1 MNLLVVESP
10 AKAKTINKYLGNDF
24 EVIATVGHF
33 RDLAKKDGVKVTEDY
48 SDVELNWETTSA
60 GLQMLEN
67 IEKKAEGY
75 EKIYLATD
83 PDREGEAITWHLVKS
98 LEKKIDKNKFERI
111 TFNEITKNAVI
122 KSFDEARKVDDNLV
136 SAYLARRS
144 LDYLAGYS
152 LSPVLWRKMP
162 GSRSAGR
169 VQSVAV
175 RLIYEKEIEIEQF
188 EPEKFYKLNIHGE
201 VNGAKLDTTITTLE
215 GQKVDKLFF
224 KDEDLANKAKNYL
237 NTNNFFIKKIDEKTI
252 SRKPKAPFNTSS
264 LQQTAN
270 SQLNFSASQTMTI
283 AQGLYMGVDIN
294 KETIALITYMR
305 TDSITLSKD
314 SIDIIRENISKDYG
328 SKYIP
333 EKAIE
338 YKSRKKNAQEAHEAI
353 RPTDISIKPDD
364 IKEFL
369 NEDQFKLY
377 DLIWKRTIA
386 SQMTSAETNQN
397 TLKIECK
404 EQNIT
409 LKATLGKLIFDGYK
423 KVYNVQ
429 EEDEEQIISLL
440 DNLKEND
447 IYKVDEVEVLESF
460 TSPPSRYTDA
470 SLVKKLEELEIGRPS
485 TYASIIQTIV
495 NRGYVL
501 KSGKSF
507 ILNDRGRVVNVFLCN
522 YFKKFLEYKFT
533 ADLENQL
540 DDVAAD
546 KAEWKNIVLNF
557 WKDFEFFINEVM
569 GKPNR
574 EVIDVINDELSPV
587 IFKKIGGDVDIKCSS
602 WANLT
607 KNCDGNLGV
616 KVGKM
621 GGFIGCS
628 NYPDCKFTI
637 SIGAFVKEVNPK
649 NREGDEII
657 TFPRTLGVDAD
668 SKRDIAV
675 HLGPYGYYLQLGKDT
690 DEEKPKRVTLP
701 KSYDQ
706 NTIGMNIASQ
716 LIKLPITLG
725 VYPDTEEPVIA
736 NIGAYG
742 PYVKY
747 TEKKMNN
754 DIEINQDIFA
764 SLGKRFDVLEITLE
778 QAIELI
784 NIKKN
789 KPTNKVR
796 EIGTLKRRRQRANL
810 YKGKSG
816 KYYFKIGIMNYKIPP
831 EFDGENLTIEDVE
844 KILKTNR

>member
-48 SDVELNWETTSA
+48 SDVELNWETTTA
-60 GLQMLEN
+60 GMKMLDS
-67 IEKKAEGY
+67 IEKKAKSY

-122 KSFDEARKVDDNLV
+122 NSFKESRKVDDNLV

-188 EPEKFYKLNIHGE
+188 EPEKFYKINVHGE
-201 VNGAKLDTTITTLE
+201 INGAKLDTSITSLD

-224 KDEDLANKAKNYL
+224 KNEALAGKAKNYL
-237 NTNNFFIKKIDEKTI
+237 NNNKFFIRKIDEKTI
-252 SRKPKAPFNTSS
+252 SRKPKAPFNTST

-283 AQGLYMGVDIN
+283 AQGLYMGIDIN

-314 SIDIIRENISKDYG
+314 SIDTIRKNISDEYG
-328 SKYIP
+328 DQYLPAKP
-333 EKAIE
+333 IE

-353 RPTDISIKPDD
+353 RPTDISIKPES
-364 IKEFL
+364 IKDYLSE
-369 NEDQFKLY
+369 EQFKLY
-377 DLIWKRTIA
+377 DLIWKRTLA

-397 TLKIECK
+397 TLQIDCEEK
-404 EQNIT
+404 NIT

-423 KVYNVQ
+423 KVYNLQ
-429 EEDEEQIISLL
+429 EDDEEQIISLL
-440 DNLKEND
+440 ENIKEND
-447 IYKVDEVEVLESF
+447 KYIVSEVETLESY

-574 EVIDVINDELSPV
+574 EVIDVINEELSPV
-587 IFKKIGGDVDIKCSS
+587 IFKKIGGDIDIKCSS
-602 WANLT
+602 WANT
-607 KNCDGNLGV
+607 ENCEGNLGV

-628 NYPDCKFTI
+628 NYPECKFTI

-657 TFPRTLGVDAD
+657 TFPRTLGIDAD
-668 SKRDIAV
+668 SKKEIAV
-675 HLGPYGYYLQLGKDT
+675 HLGPYGYYLQLY
-690 DEEKPKRVTLP
+690 TL
-701 KSYDQ
+701 
-706 NTIGMNIASQ
+706 
-716 LIKLPITLG
+716 
-725 VYPDTEEPVIA
+725 
-736 NIGAYG
+736 
-742 PYVKY
+742 
-747 TEKKMNN
+747 
-754 DIEINQDIFA
+754 
-764 SLGKRFDVLEITLE
+764 SLL
-778 QAIELI
+778 
-784 NIKKN
+784 
-789 KPTNKVR
+789 
-796 EIGTLKRRRQRANL
+796 
-810 YKGKSG
+810 
-816 KYYFKIGIMNYKIPP
+816 
-831 EFDGENLTIEDVE
+831 
-844 KILKTNR
+844 

>member
-48 SDVELNWETTSA
+48 SDVELNWETTTA
-60 GLQMLEN
+60 GMKMLDS

-122 KSFDEARKVDDNLV
+122 NSFKESRKVDDNLV

-188 EPEKFYKLNIHGE
+188 EPEKFYKINVHGE
-201 VNGAKLDTTITTLE
+201 INGAKLDTSITSLD

-224 KDEDLANKAKNYL
+224 KNEALAEKAKNYL
-237 NTNNFFIKKIDEKTI
+237 NNNKFFIRKIDEKTI
-252 SRKPKAPFNTSS
+252 SRKPKAPFNTST

-283 AQGLYMGVDIN
+283 AQGLYMGIDIN

-314 SIDIIRENISKDYG
+314 SIDTIRKNISEQYG
-328 SKYIP
+328 DKYLP
-333 EKAIE
+333 DKPIE

-353 RPTDISIKPDD
+353 RPTDISIKPES
-364 IKEFL
+364 IKDYLSE
-369 NEDQFKLY
+369 EQFKLY
-377 DLIWKRTIA
+377 DLIWKRTLA

-397 TLKIECK
+397 TLQIDCEEK
-404 EQNIT
+404 NIT

-423 KVYNVQ
+423 KVYNLQ
-429 EEDEEQIISLL
+429 EEDEDQIISLL
-440 DNLKEND
+440 ENIKEND
-447 IYKVDEVEVLESF
+447 KYLVNEVEILESY

-574 EVIDVINDELSPV
+574 EVIDVINEELSPV
-587 IFKKIGGDVDIKCSS
+587 IFKKIGGDIDIKCSS
-602 WANLT
+602 WANT
-607 KNCDGNLGV
+607 ENCEGNLGV

-628 NYPDCKFTI
+628 NYPECKFTI

-657 TFPRTLGVDAD
+657 TFPRTLGIDAD
-668 SKRDIAV
+668 SKKEIAV

-690 DEEKPKRVTLP
+690 DEDKPKRVTLP

-725 VYPDTEEPVIA
+725 NFPNSEDPVIA

-747 TEKKMNN
+747 
-754 DIEINQDIFA
+754 QDIFA
-764 SLGKRFDVLEITLE
+764 SLGRKYDVLEINLD
-778 QAIELI
+778 QAVELI
-784 NIKKN
+784 TIKKN

-796 EIGTLKRRRQRANL
+796 EIGVLKRRKQRANL

-816 KYYFKIGIMNYKIPP
+816 KFYFKIGIMNYKIPP
-831 EFDGENLTIEDVE
+831 EYDGENLTIEDVE
-844 KILKTNR
+844 KILKANR

>member
-48 SDVELNWETTSA
+48 SDVELNWETTTA
-60 GLQMLEN
+60 GMKMLDS
-67 IEKKAEGY
+67 IEKKAKSY

-122 KSFDEARKVDDNLV
+122 NSFKESRKVDDNLV

-188 EPEKFYKLNIHGE
+188 EPEKFYKINVHGE
-201 VNGAKLDTTITTLE
+201 INGAKLDTSITSLD

-224 KDEDLANKAKNYL
+224 KNEALAEKAKNYL
-237 NTNNFFIKKIDEKTI
+237 NNNKFFIRKIDEKTI
-252 SRKPKAPFNTSS
+252 SRKPKAPFNTST

-283 AQGLYMGVDIN
+283 AQGLYMGIDIN

-314 SIDIIRENISKDYG
+314 SIDTIRKNIIEQYG
-328 SKYIP
+328 DKYLP
-333 EKAIE
+333 DEPIE

-353 RPTDISIKPDD
+353 RPTDISIKPES
-364 IKEFL
+364 IKNYLSE
-369 NEDQFKLY
+369 EQFKLY
-377 DLIWKRTIA
+377 DLIWKRTLA

-397 TLKIECK
+397 TLQIDCEEK
-404 EQNIT
+404 NIT

-423 KVYNVQ
+423 KVYNLQ
-429 EEDEEQIISLL
+429 EDDEEQIISLL
-440 DNLKEND
+440 ENIKEND
-447 IYKVDEVEVLESF
+447 KYIVSEVETLESY

-574 EVIDVINDELSPV
+574 EVIDVINEELSPV
-587 IFKKIGGDVDIKCSS
+587 IFKKIGGDIDIKCSS
-602 WANLT
+602 WANT
-607 KNCDGNLGV
+607 ENCEGNLGV

-628 NYPDCKFTI
+628 NYPECKFTI

-657 TFPRTLGVDAD
+657 TFPRTLGIDAD
-668 SKRDIAV
+668 SKKEIAV

-690 DEEKPKRVTLP
+690 DEDKPKRVTLP

-725 VYPDTEEPVIA
+725 NFPNSEDPVIA

-747 TEKKMNN
+747 
-754 DIEINQDIFA
+754 QDIFA
-764 SLGKRFDVLEITLE
+764 SLGRKYDVLEIDLD
-778 QAIELI
+778 QAVELI
-784 NIKKN
+784 TIKKN

-796 EIGTLKRRRQRANL
+796 EIGVLKRRKQKANL

-816 KYYFKIGIMNYKIPP
+816 KFYFKIGIMNYKIPP
-831 EFDGENLTIEDVE
+831 EYDGENLTIEDVE
-844 KILKTNR
+844 KILKANR

>member
-48 SDVELNWETTSA
+48 SDVELNWETTTA
-60 GLQMLEN
+60 GMKMLDS

-122 KSFDEARKVDDNLV
+122 NSFKESRKVDDNLV

-188 EPEKFYKLNIHGE
+188 EPEKFYKINVHGE
-201 VNGAKLDTTITTLE
+201 INGAKLDTSITSLD

-224 KDEDLANKAKNYL
+224 KNEALAEKAKNYL
-237 NTNNFFIKKIDEKTI
+237 NNNKFFIRKIDEKTI
-252 SRKPKAPFNTSS
+252 SRKPKAPFNTST

-283 AQGLYMGVDIN
+283 AQGLYMGIDIN

-314 SIDIIRENISKDYG
+314 SIDTIRKNISEEYG
-328 SKYIP
+328 DKYLP
-333 EKAIE
+333 DKPIE

-353 RPTDISIKPDD
+353 RPTDISIKPES
-364 IKEFL
+364 IKDYLSE
-369 NEDQFKLY
+369 EQFKLY
-377 DLIWKRTIA
+377 DLIWKRTLA

-397 TLKIECK
+397 TLQIDCEEK
-404 EQNIT
+404 NIT

-423 KVYNVQ
+423 KVYNLQ
-429 EEDEEQIISLL
+429 EDDEEQIISLL
-440 DNLKEND
+440 ENIKEND
-447 IYKVDEVEVLESF
+447 KYIVSEVETLESY

-574 EVIDVINDELSPV
+574 EVIDVINEELSPV
-587 IFKKIGGDVDIKCSS
+587 IFKKIGGDIDIKCSS
-602 WANLT
+602 WANT
-607 KNCDGNLGV
+607 ENCEGNLGV

-628 NYPDCKFTI
+628 NYPECKFTI

-657 TFPRTLGVDAD
+657 TFPRTLGIDAD
-668 SKRDIAV
+668 SKKEIAV
-675 HLGPYGYYLQLGKDT
+675 HLGPYGYYLQLGKET
-690 DEEKPKRVTLP
+690 DEDKPKRVTLP

-725 VYPDTEEPVIA
+725 NFPNSEDPVIA

-747 TEKKMNN
+747 
-754 DIEINQDIFA
+754 QDIFA
-764 SLGKRFDVLEITLE
+764 SLGRKYDVLEIDLD
-778 QAIELI
+778 QAVELI
-784 NIKKN
+784 TIKKN

-796 EIGTLKRRRQRANL
+796 EIGVLKRRKQRANL

-816 KYYFKIGIMNYKIPP
+816 KFYFKIGIMNYKIPP
-831 EFDGENLTIEDVE
+831 EYDGENLTIEDVE
-844 KILKTNR
+844 KILKANR

>member
-48 SDVELNWETTSA
+48 SDVELNWETTTA
-60 GLQMLEN
+60 GMKMLDS

-122 KSFDEARKVDDNLV
+122 NSFKESRKVDDNLV

-188 EPEKFYKLNIHGE
+188 EPEKFYKINVHGE
-201 VNGAKLDTTITTLE
+201 INGAKLDTSITSLD

-224 KDEDLANKAKNYL
+224 KNEALAEKAKNYL
-237 NTNNFFIKKIDEKTI
+237 NNNKFFIRKIDEKTI
-252 SRKPKAPFNTSS
+252 SRKPKAPFNTST

-283 AQGLYMGVDIN
+283 AQGLYMGIDIN

-314 SIDIIRENISKDYG
+314 SIDTIRKNITDEYG
-328 SKYIP
+328 NNYLPDKP
-333 EKAIE
+333 IE

-353 RPTDISIKPDD
+353 RPTDISIKPES
-364 IKEFL
+364 IKDYLSE
-369 NEDQFKLY
+369 EQFKLY
-377 DLIWKRTIA
+377 DLIWKRTLA

-397 TLKIECK
+397 TLQIDCEEK
-404 EQNIT
+404 NIT

-423 KVYNVQ
+423 KVYNLQ
-429 EEDEEQIISLL
+429 EDDEEQIISLL
-440 DNLKEND
+440 ENIKEND
-447 IYKVDEVEVLESF
+447 KYIVSEVETLESY

-574 EVIDVINDELSPV
+574 EVIDVINEELSPV
-587 IFKKIGGDVDIKCSS
+587 IFKKIGGDIDIKCSS
-602 WANLT
+602 WANT
-607 KNCDGNLGV
+607 ENCEGNLGV

-628 NYPDCKFTI
+628 NYPECKFTI

-657 TFPRTLGVDAD
+657 TFPRTLGIDAD
-668 SKRDIAV
+668 SKKEIAV

-690 DEEKPKRVTLP
+690 DEDKPKRVTLP

-725 VYPDTEEPVIA
+725 NFPNSEDPVIA

-747 TEKKMNN
+747 
-754 DIEINQDIFA
+754 QDIFA
-764 SLGKRFDVLEITLE
+764 SLGRKYDVLEIDLD
-778 QAIELI
+778 QAVELI
-784 NIKKN
+784 TIKKN

-796 EIGTLKRRRQRANL
+796 EIGVLKRRKQRANL

-816 KYYFKIGIMNYKIPP
+816 KFYFKIGIMNYKIPP
-831 EFDGENLTIEDVE
+831 EYDGENLTIEDVE
-844 KILKTNR
+844 KILKANR

>member
-48 SDVELNWETTSA
+48 SDVELNWETTTA
-60 GLQMLEN
+60 GMKMLDS

-122 KSFDEARKVDDNLV
+122 NSFKESRKVDDNLV

-188 EPEKFYKLNIHGE
+188 EPEKFYKINVHGE
-201 VNGAKLDTTITTLE
+201 INGAKLDTSITSLD

-224 KDEDLANKAKNYL
+224 KNEALAEKAKNYL
-237 NTNNFFIKKIDEKTI
+237 NNNKFFIRKIDEKTI
-252 SRKPKAPFNTSS
+252 SRKPKAPFNTST

-283 AQGLYMGVDIN
+283 AQGLYMGIDIN

-314 SIDIIRENISKDYG
+314 SIDTIRKNISDEYG
-328 SKYIP
+328 EKYLP
-333 EKAIE
+333 AKPIE

-353 RPTDISIKPDD
+353 RPTDISIKPES
-364 IKEFL
+364 IKDYLSE
-369 NEDQFKLY
+369 EQFKLY
-377 DLIWKRTIA
+377 DLIWKRTLA

-397 TLKIECK
+397 TLQIDCEEK
-404 EQNIT
+404 NIT

-423 KVYNVQ
+423 KVYNLQ
-429 EEDEEQIISLL
+429 EDDEEQIISLL
-440 DNLKEND
+440 ENIKEND
-447 IYKVDEVEVLESF
+447 KYIVGEVETLESY

-574 EVIDVINDELSPV
+574 EVIDVINEELSPV
-587 IFKKIGGDVDIKCSS
+587 IFKKIGGDIDIKCSS
-602 WANLT
+602 WANT
-607 KNCDGNLGV
+607 ENCEGNLGV

-628 NYPDCKFTI
+628 NYPECKFTI

-657 TFPRTLGVDAD
+657 TFPRTLGIDAD
-668 SKRDIAV
+668 SKKEIAV

-690 DEEKPKRVTLP
+690 DEDKPKRVTLP

-725 VYPDTEEPVIA
+725 NFPNSEDPVIA

-747 TEKKMNN
+747 
-754 DIEINQDIFA
+754 QDIFA
-764 SLGKRFDVLEITLE
+764 SLGRKYDVLEINLD
-778 QAIELI
+778 QAVELI
-784 NIKKN
+784 TIKKN

-796 EIGTLKRRRQRANL
+796 EIGVLKRRKQRANL

-816 KYYFKIGIMNYKIPP
+816 KFYFKIGIMNYKIPP
-831 EFDGENLTIEDVE
+831 EYDGENLTIEDVE
-844 KILKTNR
+844 KILKANR

>member
-48 SDVELNWETTSA
+48 SDVELNWETTTA
-60 GLQMLEN
+60 GMKMLDS

-122 KSFDEARKVDDNLV
+122 NSFKESRKVDDNLV

-188 EPEKFYKLNIHGE
+188 EPEKFYKINVHGE
-201 VNGAKLDTTITTLE
+201 INGAKLDTSITSLD

-224 KDEDLANKAKNYL
+224 KNEDLAEKAKNYL
-237 NTNNFFIKKIDEKTI
+237 NNNKFFIRKIDEKTI
-252 SRKPKAPFNTSS
+252 SRKPKAPFNTST

-283 AQGLYMGVDIN
+283 AQGLYMGIDIN

-314 SIDIIRENISKDYG
+314 SIDTIRKNISEQYG
-328 SKYIP
+328 DKYLP
-333 EKAIE
+333 DKPIE

-353 RPTDISIKPDD
+353 RPTDISIKPES
-364 IKEFL
+364 IKDYLSE
-369 NEDQFKLY
+369 EQFKLY
-377 DLIWKRTIA
+377 DLIWKRTLA

-397 TLKIECK
+397 TLQIDCEEK
-404 EQNIT
+404 NIT

-423 KVYNVQ
+423 KVYNLQ
-429 EEDEEQIISLL
+429 EDDEEQIISLL
-440 DNLKEND
+440 ENIKEND
-447 IYKVDEVEVLESF
+447 KYIVSEVETLESY

-574 EVIDVINDELSPV
+574 EVIDVINEELSPV
-587 IFKKIGGDVDIKCSS
+587 IFKKIGGDIDIKCSS
-602 WANLT
+602 WANT
-607 KNCDGNLGV
+607 ENCEGNLGV

-628 NYPDCKFTI
+628 NYPECKFTI

-657 TFPRTLGVDAD
+657 TFPRTLGIDAD
-668 SKRDIAV
+668 SKKEIAV
-675 HLGPYGYYLQLGKDT
+675 HLGPYGYYLQLGKET
-690 DEEKPKRVTLP
+690 DEDKPKRVTLP

-725 VYPDTEEPVIA
+725 NFPNSEDPVIA

-747 TEKKMNN
+747 
-754 DIEINQDIFA
+754 QDIFA
-764 SLGKRFDVLEITLE
+764 SLGRKYDVLEIDLD
-778 QAIELI
+778 QAVELI
-784 NIKKN
+784 TIKKN

-796 EIGTLKRRRQRANL
+796 EIGVLKRRKQRANL

-816 KYYFKIGIMNYKIPP
+816 KFYFKIGIMNYKIPP
-831 EFDGENLTIEDVE
+831 EYDGENLTIEDVE
-844 KILKTNR
+844 KILKANR

>member
-48 SDVELNWETTSA
+48 SDVELNWETTTA
-60 GLQMLEN
+60 GMKMLDS

-122 KSFDEARKVDDNLV
+122 NSFKESRKVDDNLV

-188 EPEKFYKLNIHGE
+188 EPEKFYKINVYGE
-201 VNGAKLDTTITTLE
+201 INGAKLDTSITSLD

-224 KDEDLANKAKNYL
+224 KNEALAEKAKNYL
-237 NTNNFFIKKIDEKTI
+237 NNNKFFIRKIDEKTI
-252 SRKPKAPFNTSS
+252 TRKPKAPFNTST

-283 AQGLYMGVDIN
+283 AQGLYMGIDIN

-314 SIDIIRENISKDYG
+314 SIDTIRKNISEQYG
-328 SKYIP
+328 DKYLP
-333 EKAIE
+333 DKPIE

-353 RPTDISIKPDD
+353 RPTDISIKPES
-364 IKEFL
+364 IKDYLSE
-369 NEDQFKLY
+369 EQFKLY
-377 DLIWKRTIA
+377 DLIWKRTLA

-397 TLKIECK
+397 TLQIDCEEK
-404 EQNIT
+404 NIT

-423 KVYNVQ
+423 KIYNLQ
-429 EEDEEQIISLL
+429 EDDEEQIISLL
-440 DNLKEND
+440 ENIKEND
-447 IYKVDEVEVLESF
+447 KYIVSEVETLESY

-574 EVIDVINDELSPV
+574 EVIDVINEELSPV
-587 IFKKIGGDVDIKCSS
+587 IFKKIGGDIDIKCSS
-602 WANLT
+602 WANT
-607 KNCDGNLGV
+607 ENCEGNLGV

-628 NYPDCKFTI
+628 NYPECKFTI

-657 TFPRTLGVDAD
+657 TFPRTLGIDAD
-668 SKRDIAV
+668 SKKEIAV

-690 DEEKPKRVTLP
+690 DEDKPKRVTLP

-725 VYPDTEEPVIA
+725 NFPNSEDPVIA

-747 TEKKMNN
+747 
-754 DIEINQDIFA
+754 QDIFA
-764 SLGKRFDVLEITLE
+764 SLGRKYDVLEIDLD
-778 QAIELI
+778 QAVELI
-784 NIKKN
+784 TIKKN

-796 EIGTLKRRRQRANL
+796 EIGVLKRRKQRANL

-816 KYYFKIGIMNYKIPP
+816 KFYFKIGIMNYKIPP
-831 EFDGENLTIEDVE
+831 EYDGENLTIEDVE
-844 KILKTNR
+844 KILKANR

>member
-48 SDVELNWETTSA
+48 SDVELNWETTTA
-60 GLQMLEN
+60 GMKMLDS

-122 KSFDEARKVDDNLV
+122 NSFKESRKVDDNLV

-188 EPEKFYKLNIHGE
+188 EPEKFYKINVHGE
-201 VNGAKLDTTITTLE
+201 INGAKLDTSITSLD

-224 KDEDLANKAKNYL
+224 KNEALAEKAKNYL
-237 NTNNFFIKKIDEKTI
+237 NNNKFFIRKIDEKTI
-252 SRKPKAPFNTSS
+252 SRKPKAPFNTST

-283 AQGLYMGVDIN
+283 AQGLYMGIDIN

-314 SIDIIRENISKDYG
+314 SIDTIRKNISEQYG
-328 SKYIP
+328 DKYLP
-333 EKAIE
+333 DKPIE

-353 RPTDISIKPDD
+353 RPTDISIKPES
-364 IKEFL
+364 IKDYLSE
-369 NEDQFKLY
+369 EQFKLY
-377 DLIWKRTIA
+377 DLIWKRTLA

-397 TLKIECK
+397 TLQIDCEEK
-404 EQNIT
+404 NIT

-423 KVYNVQ
+423 KVYNLQ
-429 EEDEEQIISLL
+429 DDDEEQIISLL
-440 DNLKEND
+440 ENIKEND
-447 IYKVDEVEVLESF
+447 KYIVNEVETLESY

-574 EVIDVINDELSPV
+574 EVIDVINEELSPV
-587 IFKKIGGDVDIKCSS
+587 IFKKIGGDIDIKCSS
-602 WANLT
+602 WANT
-607 KNCDGNLGV
+607 ENCEGNLGV

-628 NYPDCKFTI
+628 NYPECKFTI

-657 TFPRTLGVDAD
+657 TFPRTLGIDAD
-668 SKRDIAV
+668 SKKEIAV

-690 DEEKPKRVTLP
+690 DEDKPKRVTLP

-725 VYPDTEEPVIA
+725 NFPNSEDPVIA

-747 TEKKMNN
+747 
-754 DIEINQDIFA
+754 QDIFA
-764 SLGKRFDVLEITLE
+764 SLGRKYDVLEIDLD
-778 QAIELI
+778 QAVELI
-784 NIKKN
+784 TIKKN

-796 EIGTLKRRRQRANL
+796 EIGVLKRRKQRANL

-816 KYYFKIGIMNYKIPP
+816 KFYFKIGIMNYKIPP
-831 EFDGENLTIEDVE
+831 EYDGENLTIEDVE
-844 KILKTNR
+844 KILKANR

>member
-48 SDVELNWETTSA
+48 SDVELNWETTTA
-60 GLQMLEN
+60 GMKMLDS

-122 KSFDEARKVDDNLV
+122 NSFKESRKVDDNLV

-188 EPEKFYKLNIHGE
+188 EPEKFYKINVHGE
-201 VNGAKLDTTITTLE
+201 INGAKLDTSITSLD

-224 KDEDLANKAKNYL
+224 KNEALAEKAKNYL
-237 NTNNFFIKKIDEKTI
+237 NNNKFFIRKIDEKTI
-252 SRKPKAPFNTSS
+252 SRKPKAPFNTST

-283 AQGLYMGVDIN
+283 AQGLYMGIDIN

-314 SIDIIRENISKDYG
+314 SIDTIRKNISEQYG
-328 SKYIP
+328 DKYLP
-333 EKAIE
+333 DKPIE

-353 RPTDISIKPDD
+353 RPTDISIKPES
-364 IKEFL
+364 IKDYLSE
-369 NEDQFKLY
+369 EQFKLY
-377 DLIWKRTIA
+377 DLIWKRTLA

-397 TLKIECK
+397 TLQIDCEEK
-404 EQNIT
+404 NIT

-423 KVYNVQ
+423 KVYNLQ
-429 EEDEEQIISLL
+429 EDDEEQIISLL
-440 DNLKEND
+440 ENIKEND
-447 IYKVDEVEVLESF
+447 KYIVSEVETLESY

-574 EVIDVINDELSPV
+574 EVIDVINEELSPV
-587 IFKKIGGDVDIKCSS
+587 IFRKIGGDIDIKCSS
-602 WANLT
+602 WANT
-607 KNCDGNLGV
+607 ENCEGNLGV

-628 NYPDCKFTI
+628 NYPECKFTI

-657 TFPRTLGVDAD
+657 TFPRTLGIDAD
-668 SKRDIAV
+668 SKKEIAV

-690 DEEKPKRVTLP
+690 DEDKPKRVTLP

-725 VYPDTEEPVIA
+725 NFPNSEDPVIA

-747 TEKKMNN
+747 
-754 DIEINQDIFA
+754 QDIFA
-764 SLGKRFDVLEITLE
+764 SLGRKYDVLEIDLD
-778 QAIELI
+778 QAVELI
-784 NIKKN
+784 TIKKN

-796 EIGTLKRRRQRANL
+796 EIGVLKRRKQRANL

-816 KYYFKIGIMNYKIPP
+816 KFYFKIGIMNYKIPP
-831 EFDGENLTIEDVE
+831 EYDGENLTIEDVE
-844 KILKTNR
+844 KILKANR

>member
-1 MNLLVVESP
+1 
-10 AKAKTINKYLGNDF
+10 
-24 EVIATVGHF
+24 
-33 RDLAKKDGVKVTEDY
+33 
-48 SDVELNWETTSA
+48 
-60 GLQMLEN
+60 
-67 IEKKAEGY
+67 
-75 EKIYLATD
+75 
-83 PDREGEAITWHLVKS
+83 
-98 LEKKIDKNKFERI
+98 
-111 TFNEITKNAVI
+111 
-122 KSFDEARKVDDNLV
+122 
-136 SAYLARRS
+136 
-144 LDYLAGYS
+144 
-152 LSPVLWRKMP
+152 MP

-188 EPEKFYKLNIHGE
+188 EPEKFYKLNVHGQI
-201 VNGAKLDTTITTLE
+201 NGAKLDTTNTTLE

-224 KDEDLANKAKNYL
+224 KDENLANKAKKYL
-237 NTNNFFIKKIDEKTI
+237 NSNNFFIKKIEEKTI
-252 SRKPKAPFNTSS
+252 FRKPRAPFNTST

-314 SIDIIRENISKDYG
+314 SIDILRENIQKDYG
-328 SKYIP
+328 DKYLP
-333 EKAIE
+333 KDPVE
-338 YKSRKKNAQEAHEAI
+338 YKSKKKNAQEAHEAI

-364 IKEFL
+364 IKQFL
-369 NEDQFKLY
+369 SEEQFKLY

-386 SQMTSAETNQN
+386 SQMSNAQTNQN
-397 TLKIECK
+397 SLQIECE

-423 KVYNVQ
+423 KVYNLQ

-447 IYKVDEVEVLESF
+447 KYKVDDVEVLESF

-546 KAEWKNIVLNF
+546 KAEWKKIVLNF

-587 IFKKIGGDVDIKCSS
+587 IFKKIGGDIDIKCSS
-602 WANLT
+602 WANT
-607 KNCDGNLGV
+607 ENCDGNLGV

-628 NYPDCKFTI
+628 NYPTCKFTI
-637 SIGAFVKEVNPK
+637 SIGAFVKEINPK
-649 NREGDEII
+649 NREGDGII
-657 TFPRTLGVDAD
+657 TFPRTLGIDAD
-668 SKRDIAV
+668 SQKEISV
-675 HLGPYGYYLQLGKDT
+675 QLGPYGYYLQLGKEM

-701 KSYDQ
+701 KHYDQ

-725 VYPDTEEPVIA
+725 KYPNSEEPVIA

-747 TEKKMNN
+747 L
-754 DIEINQDIFA
+754 DIYA
-764 SLGKRFDVLEITLE
+764 SLGKRFDVLEIGLD

-784 NIKKN
+784 DIKKN

-796 EIGTLKRRRQRANL
+796 EIGVLKRRRQKANL
-810 YKGKSG
+810 YKGKTG

-831 EFDGENLTIEDVE
+831 DYDGENLTIEDVE

>member
-48 SDVELNWETTSA
+48 SDVELNWETTTA
-60 GLQMLEN
+60 GMKMLDS

-122 KSFDEARKVDDNLV
+122 NSFKESRKVDVNLV

-188 EPEKFYKLNIHGE
+188 EPEKFYKINVHGE
-201 VNGAKLDTTITTLE
+201 INGAKLDTSITSLD

-224 KDEDLANKAKNYL
+224 KNEALAEKAKNYL
-237 NTNNFFIKKIDEKTI
+237 NNNKFFIRKIDEKTI
-252 SRKPKAPFNTSS
+252 SRKPKAPFNTST

-283 AQGLYMGVDIN
+283 AQGLYMGIDIN

-314 SIDIIRENISKDYG
+314 SIDTIRKNISEQYG
-328 SKYIP
+328 DKYLP
-333 EKAIE
+333 DKPIE

-353 RPTDISIKPDD
+353 RPTDISIKPES
-364 IKEFL
+364 IKDYLSE
-369 NEDQFKLY
+369 EQFKLY
-377 DLIWKRTIA
+377 DLIWKRTLA

-397 TLKIECK
+397 TLQIDCEEK
-404 EQNIT
+404 NIT

-423 KVYNVQ
+423 KVYNLQ
-429 EEDEEQIISLL
+429 EDDEEQIISLL
-440 DNLKEND
+440 ENIKEND
-447 IYKVDEVEVLESF
+447 KYIVSEVETLESY

-574 EVIDVINDELSPV
+574 EVIDVINEELSPV
-587 IFKKIGGDVDIKCSS
+587 IFKKIGGDIDIKCSS
-602 WANLT
+602 WANT
-607 KNCDGNLGV
+607 ENCEGNLGV

-628 NYPDCKFTI
+628 NYPECKFTI

-657 TFPRTLGVDAD
+657 TFPRTLGIDAD
-668 SKRDIAV
+668 SKKEIAV

-725 VYPDTEEPVIA
+725 NFPNSEDPVIA

-747 TEKKMNN
+747 
-754 DIEINQDIFA
+754 QDIFA
-764 SLGKRFDVLEITLE
+764 SLGRKYDVLEINLD
-778 QAIELI
+778 QAVELI
-784 NIKKN
+784 TIKKN

-796 EIGTLKRRRQRANL
+796 EIGVLKRRKQRANL

-816 KYYFKIGIMNYKIPP
+816 KFYFKIGIMNYKIPP
-831 EFDGENLTIEDVE
+831 EYDGENLTIEDVE
-844 KILKTNR
+844 KILKANR

>member
-10 AKAKTINKYLGNDF
+10 AKAKTINKYLGSDF

-33 RDLAKKDGVKVTEDY
+33 RDLAKKDGVRVTEDY
-48 SDVELNWETTSA
+48 SDVELNWETTTA
-60 GLQMLEN
+60 GLKMLEN
-67 IEKKAEGY
+67 IEKKANGY

-98 LEKKIDKNKFERI
+98 LEKNIDRNKFKRI

-122 KSFDEARKVDDNLV
+122 KSFEQARQVDDNLV

-188 EPEKFYKLNIHGE
+188 EPEKFYKLNVYGQI
-201 VNGAKLDTTITTLE
+201 NGAKLETSITTLD

-224 KDEDLANKAKNYL
+224 KSEELANKAKKYL
-237 NTNNFFIKKIDEKTI
+237 NSNNFFIKKIDEKTI
-252 SRKPKAPFNTSS
+252 FRKPRAPFNTST

-314 SIDIIRENISKDYG
+314 SISSIRENIEKDYG
-328 SKYIP
+328 LKYLP
-333 EKAIE
+333 KDAIE
-338 YKSRKKNAQEAHEAI
+338 YKSKKKNAQEAHEAI

-364 IKEFL
+364 IKDYLSE
-369 NEDQFKLY
+369 EQFKLY

-386 SQMTSAETNQN
+386 SQMSNAETNQN
-397 TLKIECK
+397 TLQIECD
-404 EQNIT
+404 ENNIT

-423 KVYNVQ
+423 KVYSLQ
-429 EEDEEQIISLL
+429 EEDEDQIVSLL
-440 DNLKEND
+440 ENLKEKD
-447 IYKVDEVEVLESF
+447 KYKVDDVEILESY

-587 IFKKIGGDVDIKCSS
+587 IFKKIGGDIDIKCSS
-602 WANLT
+602 WANT
-607 KNCDGNLGV
+607 ENCDGNLGV

-637 SIGAFVKEVNPK
+637 SIGAFVKEINPK

-657 TFPRTLGVDAD
+657 TFPRTLGTDAD
-668 SKRDIAV
+668 SKKEIAV

-701 KSYDQ
+701 KHYDQ

-725 VYPDTEEPVIA
+725 NYPDSEEPVIA

-747 TEKKMNN
+747 
-754 DIEINQDIFA
+754 QDIFA
-764 SLGKRFDVLEITLE
+764 SLGKRFDVLEIDLD
-778 QAIELI
+778 QAVELI

-796 EIGTLKRRRQRANL
+796 EIGVLKRRRQKANL

-816 KYYFKIGIMNYKIPP
+816 KYYFKIGIMNYKIPA
-831 EFDGENLTIEDVE
+831 EYDGENLTIEDVE

>member
-48 SDVELNWETTSA
+48 SDVELNWETTTA
-60 GLQMLEN
+60 GMKMLDS

-122 KSFDEARKVDDNLV
+122 NSFKESRKVDDNLV

-188 EPEKFYKLNIHGE
+188 EPEKFYKINVHGE
-201 VNGAKLDTTITTLE
+201 INGAKLDTSITSLDGE
-215 GQKVDKLFF
+215 KVDKLFF
-224 KDEDLANKAKNYL
+224 KNEALAEKAKNYL
-237 NTNNFFIKKIDEKTI
+237 NNNKFFIRKIDEKTI
-252 SRKPKAPFNTSS
+252 SRKPKAPFNTST

-283 AQGLYMGVDIN
+283 AQGLYMGIDIN

-314 SIDIIRENISKDYG
+314 SIDTIRKNISEQYG
-328 SKYIP
+328 DKYLP
-333 EKAIE
+333 DKPIE

-353 RPTDISIKPDD
+353 RPTDISIKPES
-364 IKEFL
+364 IKDYLSE
-369 NEDQFKLY
+369 EQFKLY
-377 DLIWKRTIA
+377 DLIWKRTLA

-397 TLKIECK
+397 TLQIDCEEK
-404 EQNIT
+404 NIT

-423 KVYNVQ
+423 KVYNLQ
-429 EEDEEQIISLL
+429 EDDEEQIISLL
-440 DNLKEND
+440 ENIKEND
-447 IYKVDEVEVLESF
+447 KYIVSEVETLESY

-574 EVIDVINDELSPV
+574 EVIDVINEELSPV
-587 IFKKIGGDVDIKCSS
+587 IFKKIGGDIDIKCSS
-602 WANLT
+602 WANT
-607 KNCDGNLGV
+607 ENCEGNLGV

-628 NYPDCKFTI
+628 NYPECKFTI

-657 TFPRTLGVDAD
+657 TFPRTLGIDAD
-668 SKRDIAV
+668 SKKEIAV
-675 HLGPYGYYLQLGKDT
+675 HLGPYGYYLQLGKET
-690 DEEKPKRVTLP
+690 DEDKPKRVTLP

-725 VYPDTEEPVIA
+725 NFPNSEDPVIA

-747 TEKKMNN
+747 
-754 DIEINQDIFA
+754 QDIFA
-764 SLGKRFDVLEITLE
+764 SLGRKYDVLEIDLD
-778 QAIELI
+778 QAVELI
-784 NIKKN
+784 TIKKN

-796 EIGTLKRRRQRANL
+796 EIGVLKRRKQRANL

-816 KYYFKIGIMNYKIPP
+816 KFYFKIGIMNYKIPP
-831 EFDGENLTIEDVE
+831 EYDGENLTIEDVE
-844 KILKTNR
+844 KILKANR

>member
-48 SDVELNWETTSA
+48 SDVELNWETTTA
-60 GLQMLEN
+60 GMKMLDS

-122 KSFDEARKVDDNLV
+122 NSFKESRKVDDNLV

-188 EPEKFYKLNIHGE
+188 EPEKFYKINVYGE
-201 VNGAKLDTTITTLE
+201 INGAKLDTSITSLD

-224 KDEDLANKAKNYL
+224 KNEALAEKAKNYL
-237 NTNNFFIKKIDEKTI
+237 NNNKFFIRKIDEKTI
-252 SRKPKAPFNTSS
+252 SRKPKAPFNTST

-283 AQGLYMGVDIN
+283 AQGLYMGIDIN

-314 SIDIIRENISKDYG
+314 SIDTIRKNISEQYG
-328 SKYIP
+328 DKYLP
-333 EKAIE
+333 DKPIE

-353 RPTDISIKPDD
+353 RPTDISIKPES
-364 IKEFL
+364 IKDYLSE
-369 NEDQFKLY
+369 EQFKLY
-377 DLIWKRTIA
+377 DLIWKRTLA

-397 TLKIECK
+397 TLQIDCEEK
-404 EQNIT
+404 NIT

-423 KVYNVQ
+423 KVYNLQ
-429 EEDEEQIISLL
+429 EDDEEQIISLL
-440 DNLKEND
+440 ENIKEND
-447 IYKVDEVEVLESF
+447 KYIVSEVETVESY

-557 WKDFEFFINEVM
+557 WRDFEFFINEVM

-587 IFKKIGGDVDIKCSS
+587 IFKKIGGDIDIKCSS
-602 WANLT
+602 WANT
-607 KNCDGNLGV
+607 ENCEGNLGV

-628 NYPDCKFTI
+628 NYPECKFTI

-657 TFPRTLGVDAD
+657 TFPRTLGIDAD
-668 SKRDIAV
+668 SKKEIAV
-675 HLGPYGYYLQLGKDT
+675 YLGPYGYYLQLGKDT
-690 DEEKPKRVTLP
+690 DEDKPKRVTLP

-725 VYPDTEEPVIA
+725 NFPNSEDPVIA

-747 TEKKMNN
+747 
-754 DIEINQDIFA
+754 QDIFA
-764 SLGKRFDVLEITLE
+764 SLGRKYDVLEINLD
-778 QAIELI
+778 QAVELI
-784 NIKKN
+784 TIKKN

-796 EIGTLKRRRQRANL
+796 EIGVLKRRKQRANL

-816 KYYFKIGIMNYKIPP
+816 KFYFKIGIMNYKIPP
-831 EFDGENLTIEDVE
+831 EYDGENLTIEDVE
-844 KILKTNR
+844 KILKANR

>member
-48 SDVELNWETTSA
+48 SDVELNWETTTA
-60 GLQMLEN
+60 GMKMLDS

-122 KSFDEARKVDDNLV
+122 NSFKESRKVDDNLV

-188 EPEKFYKLNIHGE
+188 EPEKFYKINVHGE
-201 VNGAKLDTTITTLE
+201 INGAKLDTSITSLD

-224 KDEDLANKAKNYL
+224 KNEALAEKAKNYL
-237 NTNNFFIKKIDEKTI
+237 NNNKFFIRKIDEKTI
-252 SRKPKAPFNTSS
+252 SRKPKAPFNTST

-283 AQGLYMGVDIN
+283 AQGLYMGIDIN

-314 SIDIIRENISKDYG
+314 SIDTIRKNISDEYG
-328 SKYIP
+328 DKYLP
-333 EKAIE
+333 DKPIE

-353 RPTDISIKPDD
+353 RPTDISIKPES
-364 IKEFL
+364 IKDYLSE
-369 NEDQFKLY
+369 EQFKLY
-377 DLIWKRTIA
+377 DLIWKRTLA

-397 TLKIECK
+397 TLQIDCEEK
-404 EQNIT
+404 NIT

-423 KVYNVQ
+423 KVYNLQ
-429 EEDEEQIISLL
+429 EDDEEQIISLL
-440 DNLKEND
+440 ENIKEHD
-447 IYKVDEVEVLESF
+447 KYIVSEVETLESY

-574 EVIDVINDELSPV
+574 EVIDVINEELSPV
-587 IFKKIGGDVDIKCSS
+587 IFKKIGGDIDIKCSS
-602 WANLT
+602 WANT
-607 KNCDGNLGV
+607 ENCEGNLGV

-628 NYPDCKFTI
+628 NYPECKFTI

-657 TFPRTLGVDAD
+657 TFPRTLGIDAD
-668 SKRDIAV
+668 SKKEIAV

-690 DEEKPKRVTLP
+690 DEDKPKRVTLP
-701 KSYDQ
+701 KIYDQ

-725 VYPDTEEPVIA
+725 NFPNSEDPVIA

-747 TEKKMNN
+747 
-754 DIEINQDIFA
+754 QDIFA
-764 SLGKRFDVLEITLE
+764 SLGRKYDVLEIDLD
-778 QAIELI
+778 QAVELI
-784 NIKKN
+784 TIKKN

-796 EIGTLKRRRQRANL
+796 EIGVLKRRKQRANL

-816 KYYFKIGIMNYKIPP
+816 KFYFKIGIMNYKIPP
-831 EFDGENLTIEDVE
+831 EYDGENLTIEDVE
-844 KILKTNR
+844 KILKANR

>member
-48 SDVELNWETTSA
+48 SDVELNWETTTA
-60 GLQMLEN
+60 GMKMLDS

-98 LEKKIDKNKFERI
+98 LENKIDKNKFERI

-122 KSFDEARKVDDNLV
+122 NSFKESRKVDDNLV

-188 EPEKFYKLNIHGE
+188 EPEKFYRINVHGE
-201 VNGAKLDTTITTLE
+201 INGAKLDTSITSLD

-224 KDEDLANKAKNYL
+224 KNEALAEKAKNYL
-237 NTNNFFIKKIDEKTI
+237 NINKFFIRKIDEKTI
-252 SRKPKAPFNTSS
+252 SRKPKAPFNTST

-283 AQGLYMGVDIN
+283 AQGLYMGIDIN

-314 SIDIIRENISKDYG
+314 SIDTIRKNISEQYG
-328 SKYIP
+328 DRYLPDKP
-333 EKAIE
+333 IE

-353 RPTDISIKPDD
+353 RPTDISIKPES
-364 IKEFL
+364 IKNYLSE
-369 NEDQFKLY
+369 EQFKLY
-377 DLIWKRTIA
+377 DLIWKRTLA

-397 TLKIECK
+397 TLHIDCEEK
-404 EQNIT
+404 NII

-423 KVYNVQ
+423 KVYNLQ
-429 EEDEEQIISLL
+429 EDDEEQIISLL
-440 DNLKEND
+440 ENIKEND
-447 IYKVDEVEVLESF
+447 KYIVSEVETLESY

-574 EVIDVINDELSPV
+574 EVIDVINEELSPV
-587 IFKKIGGDVDIKCSS
+587 IFKKIGGDIDIKCSS
-602 WANLT
+602 WANT
-607 KNCDGNLGV
+607 ENCEGNLGV

-628 NYPDCKFTI
+628 NYPECKFTI

-657 TFPRTLGVDAD
+657 TFPRTLGIDAD
-668 SKRDIAV
+668 SKKEIAV
-675 HLGPYGYYLQLGKDT
+675 HLGPYGYYLQLGKET
-690 DEEKPKRVTLP
+690 DEDKPKRVTLP

-725 VYPDTEEPVIA
+725 NFPNSEDPVIA

-747 TEKKMNN
+747 
-754 DIEINQDIFA
+754 QDIFA
-764 SLGKRFDVLEITLE
+764 SLGRKYDVLEINLD
-778 QAIELI
+778 QAVELI
-784 NIKKN
+784 TIKKN

-796 EIGTLKRRRQRANL
+796 EIGVLKRRKQKANL

-816 KYYFKIGIMNYKIPP
+816 KFYFKIGIMNYKIPP
-831 EFDGENLTIEDVE
+831 EYDGENLTIEDVE
-844 KILKTNR
+844 KILKANR

>member
-48 SDVELNWETTSA
+48 SDVELNWETTTA
-60 GLQMLEN
+60 GMKMLDS

-122 KSFDEARKVDDNLV
+122 NSFKESRKVDDNLV

-188 EPEKFYKLNIHGE
+188 EPEKFYKINVHGE
-201 VNGAKLDTTITTLE
+201 INGAKLDTSITSLD

-224 KDEDLANKAKNYL
+224 KNEALAEKAKNYL
-237 NTNNFFIKKIDEKTI
+237 NNNKFFIRKIDEKTI
-252 SRKPKAPFNTSS
+252 SRKPKAPFNTST

-283 AQGLYMGVDIN
+283 AQGLYMGIDIN

-314 SIDIIRENISKDYG
+314 SIDTIRKNISEQYG
-328 SKYIP
+328 DKYLP
-333 EKAIE
+333 DKPIE

-353 RPTDISIKPDD
+353 RPTDISIKPES
-364 IKEFL
+364 IKDYLSE
-369 NEDQFKLY
+369 EQFKLY
-377 DLIWKRTIA
+377 DLIWKRTLA

-397 TLKIECK
+397 TLQIDCEEK
-404 EQNIT
+404 NIT

-423 KVYNVQ
+423 KVYNLQ
-429 EEDEEQIISLL
+429 EDDEEQIISLL
-440 DNLKEND
+440 ENIKEND
-447 IYKVDEVEVLESF
+447 KYIVSEVETLESY

-574 EVIDVINDELSPV
+574 EVIDVINEELSPV
-587 IFKKIGGDVDIKCSS
+587 IFKKIGGDIDIKCSS
-602 WANLT
+602 WANT
-607 KNCDGNLGV
+607 ENCEGNLGV

-628 NYPDCKFTI
+628 NYPECKFTI

-657 TFPRTLGVDAD
+657 TFPRTLGIDAD
-668 SKRDIAV
+668 SEKEIAV

-690 DEEKPKRVTLP
+690 DEDKPKRVTLP

-725 VYPDTEEPVIA
+725 NFPNSEDPVIA

-747 TEKKMNN
+747 
-754 DIEINQDIFA
+754 QDIFA
-764 SLGKRFDVLEITLE
+764 SLGRKYDVLEINLD
-778 QAIELI
+778 QAVELI
-784 NIKKN
+784 TIKKN

-796 EIGTLKRRRQRANL
+796 EIGVLKRRKQRANL

-816 KYYFKIGIMNYKIPP
+816 KFYFKIGIMNYKIPP
-831 EFDGENLTIEDVE
+831 EYDGENLTIEDVE
-844 KILKTNR
+844 KILKANR

>member
-48 SDVELNWETTSA
+48 SDVELNWETTTA
-60 GLQMLEN
+60 GMKMLDS

-122 KSFDEARKVDDNLV
+122 NSFKESRKVDDNLV

-188 EPEKFYKLNIHGE
+188 EPEKFYKINVHGE
-201 VNGAKLDTTITTLE
+201 INGAKLDTSITSLDR
-215 GQKVDKLFF
+215 QKVDKLFF
-224 KDEDLANKAKNYL
+224 KNEALAEKAKNYL
-237 NTNNFFIKKIDEKTI
+237 NNNKFFIRKIDEKTI
-252 SRKPKAPFNTSS
+252 SRKPKAPFNTST

-283 AQGLYMGVDIN
+283 AQGLYMGIDIN

-314 SIDIIRENISKDYG
+314 SIDTIRKNISEQYG
-328 SKYIP
+328 DKYLP
-333 EKAIE
+333 DKPIE

-353 RPTDISIKPDD
+353 RPTDISIKPES
-364 IKEFL
+364 IKDYLSE
-369 NEDQFKLY
+369 EQFKLY
-377 DLIWKRTIA
+377 DLIWKRTLA

-397 TLKIECK
+397 TLQIDCEEK
-404 EQNIT
+404 NIT

-423 KVYNVQ
+423 KVYNLQ
-429 EEDEEQIISLL
+429 EDDEEQIISLL
-440 DNLKEND
+440 ENIKEND
-447 IYKVDEVEVLESF
+447 KYIVSEVETLESY

-574 EVIDVINDELSPV
+574 EVIDVINEELSPV
-587 IFKKIGGDVDIKCSS
+587 IFKKIGGDIDIKCSS
-602 WANLT
+602 WANT
-607 KNCDGNLGV
+607 ENCEGNLGV

-628 NYPDCKFTI
+628 NYPECKFTI

-657 TFPRTLGVDAD
+657 TFPRTLGIDAD
-668 SKRDIAV
+668 SKKEIAV
-675 HLGPYGYYLQLGKDT
+675 HLGPYGYYLQLGKET
-690 DEEKPKRVTLP
+690 DEDKPKRVTLP

-725 VYPDTEEPVIA
+725 NFPNSEDPVVA

-747 TEKKMNN
+747 
-754 DIEINQDIFA
+754 QDIFA
-764 SLGKRFDVLEITLE
+764 SLGRKYDVLEIDLD
-778 QAIELI
+778 QAVELI
-784 NIKKN
+784 TIKKN

-796 EIGTLKRRRQRANL
+796 EIGVLKRRKQRANL

-816 KYYFKIGIMNYKIPP
+816 KFYFKIGIMNYKIPP
-831 EFDGENLTIEDVE
+831 EYDGENLTIEDVE
-844 KILKTNR
+844 KILKANR

>member
-48 SDVELNWETTSA
+48 SDVELNWETTTA
-60 GLQMLEN
+60 GMKMLDS

-122 KSFDEARKVDDNLV
+122 NSFKESRKVDDNLV

-188 EPEKFYKLNIHGE
+188 EPEKFYKINVHGE
-201 VNGAKLDTTITTLE
+201 INGAKLDTSITSLD

-224 KDEDLANKAKNYL
+224 KNEALAEKAKNYL
-237 NTNNFFIKKIDEKTI
+237 NNNKFFIRKIDEKTI
-252 SRKPKAPFNTSS
+252 SRKPKAPFNTST

-283 AQGLYMGVDIN
+283 AQGLYMGIDIN

-314 SIDIIRENISKDYG
+314 SIDTIRKNISEQYG
-328 SKYIP
+328 DKYLP
-333 EKAIE
+333 DKPIE

-353 RPTDISIKPDD
+353 RPTDISIKPES
-364 IKEFL
+364 IKDYLSE
-369 NEDQFKLY
+369 EQFKLY
-377 DLIWKRTIA
+377 DLIWKRTLA

-397 TLKIECK
+397 TLQIDCEEK
-404 EQNIT
+404 NIT

-423 KVYNVQ
+423 KVYNLQ
-429 EEDEEQIISLL
+429 DDDEEQIISLL
-440 DNLKEND
+440 ENIKEND
-447 IYKVDEVEVLESF
+447 KYIVNEVETLESY

-574 EVIDVINDELSPV
+574 EVIDVINEELSPV
-587 IFKKIGGDVDIKCSS
+587 IFKKIGGDIDIKCSS
-602 WANLT
+602 WANT
-607 KNCDGNLGV
+607 ENCEGNLGV

-628 NYPDCKFTI
+628 NYPECKFTI

-657 TFPRTLGVDAD
+657 TFPRTLGIDAD
-668 SKRDIAV
+668 SKKEIAV

-690 DEEKPKRVTLP
+690 DEDKPKRVTLP

-725 VYPDTEEPVIA
+725 NFPNSEDPVIA

-747 TEKKMNN
+747 
-754 DIEINQDIFA
+754 QDIFA
-764 SLGKRFDVLEITLE
+764 SLGRKYDVLEINLD
-778 QAIELI
+778 QAVELI
-784 NIKKN
+784 TIKKN

-796 EIGTLKRRRQRANL
+796 EIGVLKRRKQRANL

-816 KYYFKIGIMNYKIPP
+816 KFYFKIGIMNYKIPP
-831 EFDGENLTIEDVE
+831 EYDGENLTIEDVE
-844 KILKTNR
+844 KILKANR

>member
-48 SDVELNWETTSA
+48 SDVELNWETTTA
-60 GLQMLEN
+60 GMKMLDS

-122 KSFDEARKVDDNLV
+122 NSFKESRKVDDNLV

-188 EPEKFYKLNIHGE
+188 EPEKFYKINVHGE
-201 VNGAKLDTTITTLE
+201 INGAKLDTSITSLD

-224 KDEDLANKAKNYL
+224 KNEALAEKAKNYL
-237 NTNNFFIKKIDEKTI
+237 NNNKFFIRKIDEKTI
-252 SRKPKAPFNTSS
+252 SRKPKAPFNTST

-283 AQGLYMGVDIN
+283 AQGLYMGIDIN

-314 SIDIIRENISKDYG
+314 SIDTIRKNISEQYG
-328 SKYIP
+328 DKYLP
-333 EKAIE
+333 DKPIE

-353 RPTDISIKPDD
+353 RPTDISIKPES
-364 IKEFL
+364 IKDYLSE
-369 NEDQFKLY
+369 EQFKLY
-377 DLIWKRTIA
+377 DLIWKRTLA

-397 TLKIECK
+397 TLQIDCEEK
-404 EQNIT
+404 NIT

-423 KVYNVQ
+423 KVYNLQ
-429 EEDEEQIISLL
+429 EDDEEQIISLL
-440 DNLKEND
+440 ENIKEND
-447 IYKVDEVEVLESF
+447 KYIVSEVETLESY

-574 EVIDVINDELSPV
+574 EVIDVINEELSPV
-587 IFKKIGGDVDIKCSS
+587 IFKKIGGDIDIKCSS
-602 WANLT
+602 WANT
-607 KNCDGNLGV
+607 ENCEGNLGV

-628 NYPDCKFTI
+628 NYPECKFTI

-657 TFPRTLGVDAD
+657 TFPRTLGIDAD
-668 SKRDIAV
+668 SKKEIAV
-675 HLGPYGYYLQLGKDT
+675 HLGPYGYYLQLGKET
-690 DEEKPKRVTLP
+690 DEDKPKRVTLP

-725 VYPDTEEPVIA
+725 NFPNSEDPVIA

-747 TEKKMNN
+747 
-754 DIEINQDIFA
+754 QDIFA
-764 SLGKRFDVLEITLE
+764 SLGRKYDVLEISLD
-778 QAIELI
+778 QAVELI
-784 NIKKN
+784 TIKKN

-796 EIGTLKRRRQRANL
+796 EIGVLKRRKQRANL

-816 KYYFKIGIMNYKIPP
+816 KFYFKIGIMNYKIPP
-831 EFDGENLTIEDVE
+831 EYDGENLTIEDVE
-844 KILKTNR
+844 KILKASR

>member
-48 SDVELNWETTSA
+48 SDVELNWETTTA
-60 GLQMLEN
+60 GMKMLDS

-122 KSFDEARKVDDNLV
+122 NSFKESRKVDDNLV

-188 EPEKFYKLNIHGE
+188 EPEKFYKINVHGE
-201 VNGAKLDTTITTLE
+201 INGAKLDTSITSLD

-224 KDEDLANKAKNYL
+224 KNEALAEKAKNYL
-237 NTNNFFIKKIDEKTI
+237 NNNKFFIRKIDEKTI
-252 SRKPKAPFNTSS
+252 SRKPKAPFNTST

-283 AQGLYMGVDIN
+283 AQGLYMGIDIN

-314 SIDIIRENISKDYG
+314 SIDTIRKNISEQYG
-328 SKYIP
+328 DKYLP
-333 EKAIE
+333 DKPIE

-353 RPTDISIKPDD
+353 RPTDISIKPES
-364 IKEFL
+364 IKDYLSE
-369 NEDQFKLY
+369 EQFKLY
-377 DLIWKRTIA
+377 DLIWKRTLA

-397 TLKIECK
+397 TLQIDCEEK
-404 EQNIT
+404 NIT

-423 KVYNVQ
+423 KVYNLQ
-429 EEDEEQIISLL
+429 EDDEEQIISLL
-440 DNLKEND
+440 ENIKEND
-447 IYKVDEVEVLESF
+447 KYIVSEVETLESY

-574 EVIDVINDELSPV
+574 EVIDVINEELSPV
-587 IFKKIGGDVDIKCSS
+587 IFKKIGGDIDIKCSS
-602 WANLT
+602 WANT
-607 KNCDGNLGV
+607 ENCEGSLGV

-628 NYPDCKFTI
+628 NYPECKFTI

-657 TFPRTLGVDAD
+657 TFPRTLGIDAD
-668 SKRDIAV
+668 SKKEIAV
-675 HLGPYGYYLQLGKDT
+675 HLGPYGYYLQLGKET
-690 DEEKPKRVTLP
+690 DEDKPKRVTLP

-725 VYPDTEEPVIA
+725 NFPNSEDPVIA

-747 TEKKMNN
+747 
-754 DIEINQDIFA
+754 QDIFA
-764 SLGKRFDVLEITLE
+764 SLGRKYDVLEIDLD
-778 QAIELI
+778 QAVELI
-784 NIKKN
+784 TIKKN

-796 EIGTLKRRRQRANL
+796 EIGVLKRRKQRANL

-816 KYYFKIGIMNYKIPP
+816 KFYFKIGIMNYKIPP
-831 EFDGENLTIEDVE
+831 EYDGENLTIEDVE
-844 KILKTNR
+844 KILKANR

>member
-48 SDVELNWETTSA
+48 SDVELNWETTTA
-60 GLQMLEN
+60 GMKMLDS

-122 KSFDEARKVDDNLV
+122 NSFKESRKVDDNLV

-188 EPEKFYKLNIHGE
+188 EPEKFYKINVHGE
-201 VNGAKLDTTITTLE
+201 INGAKLDTSITSLD

-224 KDEDLANKAKNYL
+224 KNEALTEKAKNYL
-237 NTNNFFIKKIDEKTI
+237 NNNKFFIRKIDEKTI
-252 SRKPKAPFNTSS
+252 SRKPKAPFNTST

-283 AQGLYMGVDIN
+283 AQGLYMGIDIN

-314 SIDIIRENISKDYG
+314 SIDTIRKNISEQYG
-328 SKYIP
+328 DKYLP
-333 EKAIE
+333 DKPIE

-353 RPTDISIKPDD
+353 RPTDISIKPES
-364 IKEFL
+364 IKDYLSE
-369 NEDQFKLY
+369 EQFKLY
-377 DLIWKRTIA
+377 DLIWKRTLA

-397 TLKIECK
+397 TLQIDCEEK
-404 EQNIT
+404 NIT

-423 KVYNVQ
+423 KVYNLQ
-429 EEDEEQIISLL
+429 EDDEEQIISLL
-440 DNLKEND
+440 ENIKEND
-447 IYKVDEVEVLESF
+447 KYIVSEVETLESY

-574 EVIDVINDELSPV
+574 EVIDVINEELSPV
-587 IFKKIGGDVDIKCSS
+587 IFKKIGGDIDIKCSS
-602 WANLT
+602 WANT
-607 KNCDGNLGV
+607 ENCEGNLGV

-628 NYPDCKFTI
+628 NYPECKFTI

-657 TFPRTLGVDAD
+657 TFPRTLGIDAD
-668 SKRDIAV
+668 SKKEIAV
-675 HLGPYGYYLQLGKDT
+675 HLGPYGYYLQLGKET
-690 DEEKPKRVTLP
+690 DEDKPKRVTLP

-725 VYPDTEEPVIA
+725 NFPNSEDPVIA

-742 PYVKY
+742 PYVKC
-747 TEKKMNN
+747 
-754 DIEINQDIFA
+754 QDIFA
-764 SLGKRFDVLEITLE
+764 SLGRKYDVLEINLD
-778 QAIELI
+778 QAVELI
-784 NIKKN
+784 TIKKN

-796 EIGTLKRRRQRANL
+796 EIGVLKRRKQKANL

-816 KYYFKIGIMNYKIPP
+816 KFYFKIGIMNYKIPP
-831 EFDGENLTIEDVE
+831 EYDGENLTIEDVE
-844 KILKTNR
+844 KILKANR

>member
-48 SDVELNWETTSA
+48 SDVELNWETTTA
-60 GLQMLEN
+60 GMKMLDS

-122 KSFDEARKVDDNLV
+122 NSFKESRKVDDNLV

-188 EPEKFYKLNIHGE
+188 EPEKFYKINVHGE
-201 VNGAKLDTTITTLE
+201 INGAKLDTSITSLD

-224 KDEDLANKAKNYL
+224 KNEALAEKAKNYL
-237 NTNNFFIKKIDEKTI
+237 NNNKFFIRKIDEKTI
-252 SRKPKAPFNTSS
+252 SRKPKAPFNTST

-283 AQGLYMGVDIN
+283 AQGLYMGIDIN

-314 SIDIIRENISKDYG
+314 SIDTIRKNIIKQYG
-328 SKYIP
+328 DKYLP
-333 EKAIE
+333 DKPIE

-353 RPTDISIKPDD
+353 RPTDISIKPES
-364 IKEFL
+364 IKDYLSE
-369 NEDQFKLY
+369 EQFKLY
-377 DLIWKRTIA
+377 DLIWKRTLA

-397 TLKIECK
+397 TLQIDCEEK
-404 EQNIT
+404 NIT

-423 KVYNVQ
+423 KVYNLQ
-429 EEDEEQIISLL
+429 EDDEEQIISLL
-440 DNLKEND
+440 ENIKEND
-447 IYKVDEVEVLESF
+447 KYIVSEVETLESY

-574 EVIDVINDELSPV
+574 EVIDVINEELSPV
-587 IFKKIGGDVDIKCSS
+587 IFKKIGGDIDIKCSS
-602 WANLT
+602 WANT
-607 KNCDGNLGV
+607 ENCEGNLGV

-628 NYPDCKFTI
+628 NYPECKFTI

-657 TFPRTLGVDAD
+657 TFPRTLGIDAD
-668 SKRDIAV
+668 SKKEIAV
-675 HLGPYGYYLQLGKDT
+675 HLGPYGYYLQLGKET
-690 DEEKPKRVTLP
+690 DEDKPKRVTLP

-725 VYPDTEEPVIA
+725 NFPNSEDPVIA

-747 TEKKMNN
+747 
-754 DIEINQDIFA
+754 QDIFA
-764 SLGKRFDVLEITLE
+764 SLGRKYDVLEINLD
-778 QAIELI
+778 QAVELI
-784 NIKKN
+784 TIKKN

-796 EIGTLKRRRQRANL
+796 EIGVLKRRKQRANL

-816 KYYFKIGIMNYKIPP
+816 KFYFKIGIMNYKIPP
-831 EFDGENLTIEDVE
+831 EYDGENLTIEDVE
-844 KILKTNR
+844 KILKANR

>member
-48 SDVELNWETTSA
+48 SDVELNWETTTA
-60 GLQMLEN
+60 GMKMLDS

-122 KSFDEARKVDDNLV
+122 NSFKESRKVDDNLV

-188 EPEKFYKLNIHGE
+188 EPEKFYKINVHGE
-201 VNGAKLDTTITTLE
+201 INGAKLDTSITSLD

-224 KDEDLANKAKNYL
+224 KNEALAEKAKNYL
-237 NTNNFFIKKIDEKTI
+237 NNNKFFIRKIDEKTI
-252 SRKPKAPFNTSS
+252 SRKPKAPFNTST

-283 AQGLYMGVDIN
+283 AQGLYMGIDIN

-314 SIDIIRENISKDYG
+314 SIDTIRKNISEQYG
-328 SKYIP
+328 DKYLP
-333 EKAIE
+333 DKPIE

-353 RPTDISIKPDD
+353 RPTDVSITPESIKDYLS
-364 IKEFL
+364 E
-369 NEDQFKLY
+369 EQFKLY
-377 DLIWKRTIA
+377 DLIWKRTLA

-397 TLKIECK
+397 TLQIDCEEK
-404 EQNIT
+404 NIT

-423 KVYNVQ
+423 KVYNLQ
-429 EEDEEQIISLL
+429 EDDEEQIISLL
-440 DNLKEND
+440 ENIKEND
-447 IYKVDEVEVLESF
+447 KYIVSEVETLESY

-574 EVIDVINDELSPV
+574 EVIDVINEELSPV
-587 IFKKIGGDVDIKCSS
+587 IFKKIGGDIDIKCSS
-602 WANLT
+602 WANT
-607 KNCDGNLGV
+607 ENCEGNLGV

-628 NYPDCKFTI
+628 NYPECKFTI

-657 TFPRTLGVDAD
+657 TFPRTLGIDAD
-668 SKRDIAV
+668 SKKEIAV

-690 DEEKPKRVTLP
+690 DEDKPKRVTLP

-725 VYPDTEEPVIA
+725 NFPNSEDPVIA

-747 TEKKMNN
+747 
-754 DIEINQDIFA
+754 QDIFA
-764 SLGKRFDVLEITLE
+764 SLGRKYDVLEINLD
-778 QAIELI
+778 QAVELI
-784 NIKKN
+784 TIKKN

-796 EIGTLKRRRQRANL
+796 EIGVLKRRKQRANL

-816 KYYFKIGIMNYKIPP
+816 KFYFKIGIMNYKIPP
-831 EFDGENLTIEDVE
+831 EYDGENLTIEDVE
-844 KILKTNR
+844 KILKANR

>member
-1 MNLLVVESP
+1 
-10 AKAKTINKYLGNDF
+10 
-24 EVIATVGHF
+24 
-33 RDLAKKDGVKVTEDY
+33 
-48 SDVELNWETTSA
+48 
-60 GLQMLEN
+60 
-67 IEKKAEGY
+67 
-75 EKIYLATD
+75 
-83 PDREGEAITWHLVKS
+83 
-98 LEKKIDKNKFERI
+98 
-111 TFNEITKNAVI
+111 
-122 KSFDEARKVDDNLV
+122 
-136 SAYLARRS
+136 
-144 LDYLAGYS
+144 
-152 LSPVLWRKMP
+152 MP

-188 EPEKFYKLNIHGE
+188 EPEKFYKINVHGE
-201 VNGAKLDTTITTLE
+201 INGAKLDTSITSLD

-224 KDEDLANKAKNYL
+224 KNEALAEKAKNYL
-237 NTNNFFIKKIDEKTI
+237 NNNKFFIRKIDEKTI
-252 SRKPKAPFNTSS
+252 SRKPKAPFNTST

-283 AQGLYMGVDIN
+283 AQGLYMGIDIN

-314 SIDIIRENISKDYG
+314 SIDTIRKNISEQYG
-328 SKYIP
+328 DKYLP
-333 EKAIE
+333 DKPIE

-353 RPTDISIKPDD
+353 RPTDISIKPES
-364 IKEFL
+364 IKDYLSE
-369 NEDQFKLY
+369 EQFKLY
-377 DLIWKRTIA
+377 DLIWKRTLA

-397 TLKIECK
+397 TLKIDCEEK
-404 EQNIT
+404 NIT

-423 KVYNVQ
+423 KVYNLQ
-429 EEDEEQIISLL
+429 EDDEEQIISLL
-440 DNLKEND
+440 ENIKEND
-447 IYKVDEVEVLESF
+447 KYIVSEVETLESY

-574 EVIDVINDELSPV
+574 EVIDVINEELSPV
-587 IFKKIGGDVDIKCSS
+587 IFKKIGGDIDIKCSS
-602 WANLT
+602 WANT
-607 KNCDGNLGV
+607 ENCEGNLGV

-628 NYPDCKFTI
+628 NCPECKFTI

-657 TFPRTLGVDAD
+657 TFPRTLGIDAD
-668 SKRDIAV
+668 SKKEIAV
-675 HLGPYGYYLQLGKDT
+675 HLGPYGYYLQLGKET
-690 DEEKPKRVTLP
+690 DEDKPKRVTLP

-725 VYPDTEEPVIA
+725 NFPNSEDPVIA

-742 PYVKY
+742 PYVKC
-747 TEKKMNN
+747 
-754 DIEINQDIFA
+754 QDIFA
-764 SLGKRFDVLEITLE
+764 SLGRKYDVLEINLD
-778 QAIELI
+778 QAVELI
-784 NIKKN
+784 TIKKN

-796 EIGTLKRRRQRANL
+796 EIGVLKRRKQRANL

-816 KYYFKIGIMNYKIPP
+816 KFYFKIGIMNYKIPP
-831 EFDGENLTIEDVE
+831 EYDGENLTIEDVE
-844 KILKTNR
+844 KILKANR

>member
-48 SDVELNWETTSA
+48 SDVELNWETTTA
-60 GLQMLEN
+60 GMKMLDS

-122 KSFDEARKVDDNLV
+122 NSFKESRKVDDNLV

-188 EPEKFYKLNIHGE
+188 EPEKFYKINVHGE
-201 VNGAKLDTTITTLE
+201 INGAKLDTSITSLD

-224 KDEDLANKAKNYL
+224 KNEALAEKAKNYL
-237 NTNNFFIKKIDEKTI
+237 NNNKFFIRKIDEKTI
-252 SRKPKAPFNTSS
+252 SRKPKAPFNTST

-283 AQGLYMGVDIN
+283 AQGLYMGIDIN

-314 SIDIIRENISKDYG
+314 SIDTIRKNISEQYG
-328 SKYIP
+328 DKYLP
-333 EKAIE
+333 DKPIE

-353 RPTDISIKPDD
+353 RPTDISIKPES
-364 IKEFL
+364 IKDYLSE
-369 NEDQFKLY
+369 EQFKLY
-377 DLIWKRTIA
+377 DLIWKRTLA

-397 TLKIECK
+397 TLQIDCEEK
-404 EQNIT
+404 NIT

-423 KVYNVQ
+423 KVYNLQ
-429 EEDEEQIISLL
+429 EDDEEQIISLL
-440 DNLKEND
+440 ENIKEND
-447 IYKVDEVEVLESF
+447 KYIVSEVETLESY

-574 EVIDVINDELSPV
+574 EVIDVINEELSPV
-587 IFKKIGGDVDIKCSS
+587 IFKKIGGDIDIKCSS
-602 WANLT
+602 WANT
-607 KNCDGNLGV
+607 ENCEGNLGV

-628 NYPDCKFTI
+628 NYPECKFTI

-657 TFPRTLGVDAD
+657 TFPRTLGIDAD
-668 SKRDIAV
+668 SKKEIAV

-690 DEEKPKRVTLP
+690 DEDKPKRVTLP

-725 VYPDTEEPVIA
+725 IFPNSEDPVIA

-747 TEKKMNN
+747 
-754 DIEINQDIFA
+754 QDIFA
-764 SLGKRFDVLEITLE
+764 SLGRKYDVLEIDLD
-778 QAIELI
+778 QAVELI
-784 NIKKN
+784 TIKKN

-796 EIGTLKRRRQRANL
+796 EIGVLKRRKQRANL

-816 KYYFKIGIMNYKIPP
+816 KFYFKIGIMNYKIPP
-831 EFDGENLTIEDVE
+831 EYDGENLTIEDVE
-844 KILKTNR
+844 KILKANR

>member
-10 AKAKTINKYLGNDF
+10 AKAKTINKYLGNDC

-48 SDVELNWETTSA
+48 SDVELNWETTTA
-60 GLQMLEN
+60 GMKMLDS

-98 LEKKIDKNKFERI
+98 LENKIDKNKFERI

-122 KSFDEARKVDDNLV
+122 NSFKESRKVDDNLV

-188 EPEKFYKLNIHGE
+188 EPEKFYKINVHGE
-201 VNGAKLDTTITTLE
+201 INGAKLDTSITSLD

-224 KDEDLANKAKNYL
+224 KNEALAEKAKNYL
-237 NTNNFFIKKIDEKTI
+237 NNNKFFIRKIDEKTI
-252 SRKPKAPFNTSS
+252 SRKPKAPFNTST

-283 AQGLYMGVDIN
+283 AQGLYMGIDIN

-314 SIDIIRENISKDYG
+314 SIDTIRKNISKQYG
-328 SKYIP
+328 DKYLP
-333 EKAIE
+333 DKPIE

-353 RPTDISIKPDD
+353 RPTDISIKPES
-364 IKEFL
+364 IKDYLSE
-369 NEDQFKLY
+369 EQFKLY
-377 DLIWKRTIA
+377 DLIWKRTLA

-397 TLKIECK
+397 TLQIDCEEK
-404 EQNIT
+404 NIT

-423 KVYNVQ
+423 KVYNLQ
-429 EEDEEQIISLL
+429 DDDEEQIISLL
-440 DNLKEND
+440 ENIKEND
-447 IYKVDEVEVLESF
+447 KYIVSEVETLES
-460 TSPPSRYTDA
+460 YT
-470 SLVKKLEELEIGRPS
+470 
-485 TYASIIQTIV
+485 QTIV

-574 EVIDVINDELSPV
+574 EVIDVINEELSPV
-587 IFKKIGGDVDIKCSS
+587 IFKKIGGEIDIKCSS
-602 WANLT
+602 WANT
-607 KNCDGNLGV
+607 ENCEGSLGV

-628 NYPDCKFTI
+628 NYPECKFTI

-657 TFPRTLGVDAD
+657 TFPRTLGIDAD
-668 SKRDIAV
+668 SKKEIAV
-675 HLGPYGYYLQLGKDT
+675 HLGPYGYYLQLGKET
-690 DEEKPKRVTLP
+690 DEDKPKRVTLP

-725 VYPDTEEPVIA
+725 NFPNSEDPVIA

-747 TEKKMNN
+747 
-754 DIEINQDIFA
+754 QDIFA
-764 SLGKRFDVLEITLE
+764 SLGRKYDVLEIDLD
-778 QAIELI
+778 QAVELI
-784 NIKKN
+784 TIKKN

-796 EIGTLKRRRQRANL
+796 EIGVLKRRKQRANL

-816 KYYFKIGIMNYKIPP
+816 KFYFKIGIMNYKIPP
-831 EFDGENLTIEDVE
+831 EYDGENLTIEDVE
-844 KILKTNR
+844 KILKANR

>member
-48 SDVELNWETTSA
+48 SDVELNWETTTA
-60 GLQMLEN
+60 GMKMLDS

-122 KSFDEARKVDDNLV
+122 NSFKESRKVDDNLV

-188 EPEKFYKLNIHGE
+188 EPEKFYKINVHGE
-201 VNGAKLDTTITTLE
+201 INGAKLDTSITSLD

-224 KDEDLANKAKNYL
+224 KNEALAEKAKNYL
-237 NTNNFFIKKIDEKTI
+237 NNNKFFIRKIDEKTI
-252 SRKPKAPFNTSS
+252 SRKPKAPFNTST

-283 AQGLYMGVDIN
+283 AQGLYMGIDIN

-314 SIDIIRENISKDYG
+314 SIDTIRKNISEQYG
-328 SKYIP
+328 DKYLP
-333 EKAIE
+333 DKPIE

-353 RPTDISIKPDD
+353 RPTDISIKPES
-364 IKEFL
+364 IKDYLSE
-369 NEDQFKLY
+369 EQFKLY
-377 DLIWKRTIA
+377 DLIWKRTLA

-397 TLKIECK
+397 TLQIDCEEK
-404 EQNIT
+404 NIT

-423 KVYNVQ
+423 KVYNLQ
-429 EEDEEQIISLL
+429 EDDEEQIISLL
-440 DNLKEND
+440 ENIKEND
-447 IYKVDEVEVLESF
+447 KYIVTEVETLESY

-569 GKPNR
+569 SKPNR
-574 EVIDVINDELSPV
+574 EVIDVINEELSPV
-587 IFKKIGGDVDIKCSS
+587 IFKKIGGDIDIKCSS
-602 WANLT
+602 WANT
-607 KNCDGNLGV
+607 ENCGGNLGV

-628 NYPDCKFTI
+628 NYPECKFTI

-657 TFPRTLGVDAD
+657 TFPRTLGMDAD
-668 SKRDIAV
+668 SKKEIAV

-690 DEEKPKRVTLP
+690 DEDKPKRVTLP

-725 VYPDTEEPVIA
+725 NFPNSEDPVIA

-747 TEKKMNN
+747 
-754 DIEINQDIFA
+754 QDIFA
-764 SLGKRFDVLEITLE
+764 SLGRKYDVLEIDLD
-778 QAIELI
+778 QAVELI
-784 NIKKN
+784 TIKKN

-796 EIGTLKRRRQRANL
+796 EIGVLKRRKQRANL

-816 KYYFKIGIMNYKIPP
+816 KFYFKIGIMNYKIPP
-831 EFDGENLTIEDVE
+831 EYDGENLTIEDVE
-844 KILKTNR
+844 KILKANR

>member
-48 SDVELNWETTSA
+48 SDVELNWETTTA
-60 GLQMLEN
+60 GMKMLDS

-122 KSFDEARKVDDNLV
+122 NSFKESRKVDDNLV

-188 EPEKFYKLNIHGE
+188 EPEKFYKINVHGE
-201 VNGAKLDTTITTLE
+201 INGAKLDTSITSLD

-224 KDEDLANKAKNYL
+224 KNEALAEKAKNYL
-237 NTNNFFIKKIDEKTI
+237 NNNKFFIRKIDEKTI
-252 SRKPKAPFNTSS
+252 SRKPKAPFNTST

-283 AQGLYMGVDIN
+283 AQGLYMGIDIN

-314 SIDIIRENISKDYG
+314 SIDTIRKNISEQYG
-328 SKYIP
+328 DKYLP
-333 EKAIE
+333 DKPIE

-353 RPTDISIKPDD
+353 RPTDISIKPES
-364 IKEFL
+364 IKDYLSE
-369 NEDQFKLY
+369 EQFKLY
-377 DLIWKRTIA
+377 DLIWKRTLA

-397 TLKIECK
+397 TLQIDCEEK
-404 EQNIT
+404 NIT

-423 KVYNVQ
+423 KVYNLQ
-429 EEDEEQIISLL
+429 EDDEEQIISLL
-440 DNLKEND
+440 ENIKEND
-447 IYKVDEVEVLESF
+447 KYIVSEVETLESY

-574 EVIDVINDELSPV
+574 EVIDVINEELSPV
-587 IFKKIGGDVDIKCSS
+587 IFKKIGGDIDIKCSS
-602 WANLT
+602 WANT
-607 KNCDGNLGV
+607 ENCEGNLGV

-628 NYPDCKFTI
+628 NYPECKFTI

-657 TFPRTLGVDAD
+657 TFPRTLGIDAD
-668 SKRDIAV
+668 SKKEIAV

-690 DEEKPKRVTLP
+690 DEDKPKRVTLP
-701 KSYDQ
+701 KIYDQ

-725 VYPDTEEPVIA
+725 NFPNSEDPVIA

-747 TEKKMNN
+747 
-754 DIEINQDIFA
+754 QDIFA
-764 SLGKRFDVLEITLE
+764 SLGRKYDVLEISLD
-778 QAIELI
+778 QAVELI
-784 NIKKN
+784 TIKKN

-796 EIGTLKRRRQRANL
+796 EIGVLKRRKQRANL

-816 KYYFKIGIMNYKIPP
+816 KFYFKIGIMNYKIPP
-831 EFDGENLTIEDVE
+831 EYDGENLTIEDVE
-844 KILKTNR
+844 KILKANR

>member
-48 SDVELNWETTSA
+48 SDVELNWETTTA
-60 GLQMLEN
+60 GMKMLDS

-122 KSFDEARKVDDNLV
+122 NSFKESRKVDDNLV

-188 EPEKFYKLNIHGE
+188 EPEKFYKINVHGE
-201 VNGAKLDTTITTLE
+201 INGAKLDTSITSLD

-224 KDEDLANKAKNYL
+224 KNEALAEKAKNYL
-237 NTNNFFIKKIDEKTI
+237 NNNKFFIRKIDEKTI
-252 SRKPKAPFNTSS
+252 SRKPKAPFNTST

-283 AQGLYMGVDIN
+283 AQGLYMGIDIN

-314 SIDIIRENISKDYG
+314 SIDTIRKNISEQYG
-328 SKYIP
+328 DNYLPDKP
-333 EKAIE
+333 IE

-353 RPTDISIKPDD
+353 RPTDILIKPESIKDYLS
-364 IKEFL
+364 E
-369 NEDQFKLY
+369 EQFKLY
-377 DLIWKRTIA
+377 DLIWKRTLA

-397 TLKIECK
+397 TLQIDCEEK
-404 EQNIT
+404 NIT

-423 KVYNVQ
+423 KVYNLQ
-429 EEDEEQIISLL
+429 EDDEEQIISLL
-440 DNLKEND
+440 ENIKEND
-447 IYKVDEVEVLESF
+447 KYIVSEVETLESY

-574 EVIDVINDELSPV
+574 EVIDVINEELSPV
-587 IFKKIGGDVDIKCSS
+587 IFKKIGGDIDIKCSS
-602 WANLT
+602 WANT
-607 KNCDGNLGV
+607 ENCEGNLGV

-628 NYPDCKFTI
+628 NYPECKFTI

-657 TFPRTLGVDAD
+657 TFPRTLGIDAD
-668 SKRDIAV
+668 SKKEIAV

-690 DEEKPKRVTLP
+690 DEDKPKRVTLP

-725 VYPDTEEPVIA
+725 NFPNSEDPVIA

-747 TEKKMNN
+747 
-754 DIEINQDIFA
+754 QDIFA
-764 SLGKRFDVLEITLE
+764 SLGRKYDVLEINLD
-778 QAIELI
+778 QAVELI
-784 NIKKN
+784 TIKKN

-796 EIGTLKRRRQRANL
+796 EIGVLKRRKQRANL

-816 KYYFKIGIMNYKIPP
+816 KFYFKIGIMNYKIPP
-831 EFDGENLTIEDVE
+831 EYDGENLTIEDVE
-844 KILKTNR
+844 KILKANR

>member
-48 SDVELNWETTSA
+48 SDVELNWETTTA
-60 GLQMLEN
+60 GMKMLDS

-122 KSFDEARKVDDNLV
+122 NSFKESRKVDDNLV

-188 EPEKFYKLNIHGE
+188 EPEKFYKINVLGE
-201 VNGAKLDTTITTLE
+201 INGAKLDTSITSLD

-224 KDEDLANKAKNYL
+224 KNEALAEKAKNYL
-237 NTNNFFIKKIDEKTI
+237 NNNKFFIRKIDEKTI
-252 SRKPKAPFNTSS
+252 SRKPKAPFNTST

-283 AQGLYMGVDIN
+283 AQGLYMGIDIN

-314 SIDIIRENISKDYG
+314 SIDTIRKNISEQYG
-328 SKYIP
+328 DKYLP
-333 EKAIE
+333 DKPIE

-353 RPTDISIKPDD
+353 RPTDISIKPES
-364 IKEFL
+364 IKDYLSE
-369 NEDQFKLY
+369 EQFKLY
-377 DLIWKRTIA
+377 DLIWKRTLA

-397 TLKIECK
+397 TLQIDCEEK
-404 EQNIT
+404 NIT

-423 KVYNVQ
+423 KVYNLQ
-429 EEDEEQIISLL
+429 EDDEEQIISLL
-440 DNLKEND
+440 ENIKEND
-447 IYKVDEVEVLESF
+447 KYIVSEVETLESY

-574 EVIDVINDELSPV
+574 EVIDVINEELSPV
-587 IFKKIGGDVDIKCSS
+587 IFKKIGGDIDIKCSS
-602 WANLT
+602 WANT
-607 KNCDGNLGV
+607 ENCEGNLGV

-628 NYPDCKFTI
+628 NYPECKFTI

-657 TFPRTLGVDAD
+657 TFPRTLGIDAD
-668 SKRDIAV
+668 SKKEIAV

-690 DEEKPKRVTLP
+690 DEDKPKRVTLP

-725 VYPDTEEPVIA
+725 NFPNSEDPVIA

-747 TEKKMNN
+747 
-754 DIEINQDIFA
+754 QDIFA
-764 SLGKRFDVLEITLE
+764 SLGRKYDVLEINLD
-778 QAIELI
+778 QAVELI
-784 NIKKN
+784 TIKKN

-796 EIGTLKRRRQRANL
+796 EIGVLKRRKQRANL

-816 KYYFKIGIMNYKIPP
+816 KFYFKIGIMNYKIPP
-831 EFDGENLTIEDVE
+831 EYDGENLTIEDVE
-844 KILKTNR
+844 KILKANR

>member
-48 SDVELNWETTSA
+48 SDVELNWETTTA
-60 GLQMLEN
+60 GMKMLDS

-122 KSFDEARKVDDNLV
+122 NSFKESRKVDDNLV

-188 EPEKFYKLNIHGE
+188 EPEKFYKINVHGE
-201 VNGAKLDTTITTLE
+201 INGAKLDTSITSLD

-224 KDEDLANKAKNYL
+224 KNEALAEKAKNYL
-237 NTNNFFIKKIDEKTI
+237 NNNKFFIRKIDEKTI
-252 SRKPKAPFNTSS
+252 SRKPKAPFNTST

-283 AQGLYMGVDIN
+283 AQGLYMGIDIN
-294 KETIALITYMR
+294 KETLALITYMR

-314 SIDIIRENISKDYG
+314 SIDTIRKNISEQYG
-328 SKYIP
+328 DKYLP
-333 EKAIE
+333 DEPIE

-353 RPTDISIKPDD
+353 RPTDISINPES
-364 IKEFL
+364 IKDYLSE
-369 NEDQFKLY
+369 EQFKLY
-377 DLIWKRTIA
+377 DLIWKRTLA

-397 TLKIECK
+397 TLQIDCEEK
-404 EQNIT
+404 NIT

-423 KVYNVQ
+423 KVYNLQ
-429 EEDEEQIISLL
+429 EDDEEQIISLL
-440 DNLKEND
+440 ENIKEND
-447 IYKVDEVEVLESF
+447 KYIVSEVETLESY

-574 EVIDVINDELSPV
+574 EVIDVINEELSPV
-587 IFKKIGGDVDIKCSS
+587 IFKKIGGDIDIKCSS
-602 WANLT
+602 WANT
-607 KNCDGNLGV
+607 ENCEGNLGV

-628 NYPDCKFTI
+628 NYPECKFTI

-657 TFPRTLGVDAD
+657 TFPRTLGIDAD
-668 SKRDIAV
+668 SKKEIAV

-690 DEEKPKRVTLP
+690 DEDKPKRVTLP

-725 VYPDTEEPVIA
+725 NFPNSEDPVVA

-747 TEKKMNN
+747 K
-754 DIEINQDIFA
+754 DIFA
-764 SLGKRFDVLEITLE
+764 SLGRKYDVLEIDLD
-778 QAIELI
+778 QAVELI
-784 NIKKN
+784 TIKKN

-796 EIGTLKRRRQRANL
+796 EIGVLKRRKQRANL

-831 EFDGENLTIEDVE
+831 DYDGENLTIEDVE
-844 KILKTNR
+844 KILKANR

>member
-48 SDVELNWETTSA
+48 SDVELNWETTTA
-60 GLQMLEN
+60 GMKMLDS

-122 KSFDEARKVDDNLV
+122 NSFKESRKVDDNLV

-188 EPEKFYKLNIHGE
+188 EPEKFYKINVHGE
-201 VNGAKLDTTITTLE
+201 INGAKLDTSITSLD

-224 KDEDLANKAKNYL
+224 KNEALAEKAKNYL
-237 NTNNFFIKKIDEKTI
+237 NNNKFFIRKIDEKTI
-252 SRKPKAPFNTSS
+252 SRKPKAPFNTST

-283 AQGLYMGVDIN
+283 AQGLYMGIDIN

-314 SIDIIRENISKDYG
+314 SIDTIRKNISEHYG
-328 SKYIP
+328 DKYLP
-333 EKAIE
+333 DKPIE

-353 RPTDISIKPDD
+353 RPTDISIKPES
-364 IKEFL
+364 IKDYLSE
-369 NEDQFKLY
+369 EQFKLY
-377 DLIWKRTIA
+377 DLIWKRTLA

-397 TLKIECK
+397 TLQIDCEEK
-404 EQNIT
+404 NIT

-423 KVYNVQ
+423 KVYNLQ
-429 EEDEEQIISLL
+429 EDDEEQIISLL
-440 DNLKEND
+440 ENIKEND
-447 IYKVDEVEVLESF
+447 KYIVSEVETIESY

-574 EVIDVINDELSPV
+574 EVIDVINEELSPV
-587 IFKKIGGDVDIKCSS
+587 IFKKIGGDIDIKCSS
-602 WANLT
+602 WANT
-607 KNCDGNLGV
+607 ENCEGNLGV

-628 NYPDCKFTI
+628 NYPECKFTI

-657 TFPRTLGVDAD
+657 TFPRTLGIDAD
-668 SKRDIAV
+668 SKKEIAV
-675 HLGPYGYYLQLGKDT
+675 HLGPYGYYLQLGKET
-690 DEEKPKRVTLP
+690 DEDKPKRVTLP

-725 VYPDTEEPVIA
+725 NFPNSEDPVIA

-747 TEKKMNN
+747 
-754 DIEINQDIFA
+754 QDIFA
-764 SLGKRFDVLEITLE
+764 SLGRKYDVLEIDLD
-778 QAIELI
+778 QAVELI
-784 NIKKN
+784 TIKKN

-796 EIGTLKRRRQRANL
+796 EIGVLKRRKQRANL

-816 KYYFKIGIMNYKIPP
+816 KFYFKIGIMNYKIPP
-831 EFDGENLTIEDVE
+831 EYDGENLTIEDVE
-844 KILKTNR
+844 KILKANR